1 MQPAQ
6 QAEQLAEAEQRR
18 RFVLLL
24 VVRAAVITAL
34 LGSTLFFSLRAG
46 PSGYSLTRIILYALA
61 GAVFA
66 LTAGYAVWLRL
77 RKGNLVFHIQ
87 VQVVFDVL
95 IASVLVYITGGL
107 ESPFTFFYALPIVQT
122 AVFFPRR
129 GALMTAGLSCL
140 LLGGLYVLESQG
152 LVPVDLEGRVRIGPS
167 ASKVVYLLAFNYAV
181 FLVIAWLAGGLGEQL
196 RQKGLELQQTEEEV
210 EALVALNRDIV
221 LSLRSG
227 LLALDP
233 GHRVSVMN
241 PVAEAIL
248 GCGAKQAIGRQ
259 VVEVFPALAGFEAR
273 EVSSD
278 SAVALLREEVE
289 HMRPNGVRVPVG
301 LTLSPLTRA
310 DGENAGTLVHM
321 QDLTTFKAL
330 EISMKRSER
339 LAALGSMAAV
349 LAHEIRNPL
358 ASISGAVQMLQ
369 DTAEL
374 LASERKLM
382 DIILRE
388 TGRLDGLLS
397 DFLSYARPKEPRLAW
412 TDLEALVAETLQVF
426 AQRDQAGHLRIGSEL
441 ASVRARVD
449 ADQIRQVLFNLLN
462 NAEQA
467 LEGSG
472 EIRVVLRAQDGL
484 AVLEVSDDGPGV
496 DPQEQER
503 VFEPFMST
511 KEQGTGLGLATVQQI
526 IEAHGGRVEL
536 TCPQAGGSTF
546 TIRLPVEA
554 GA

>member
-1 MQPAQ
+1 MQLAQ
-6 QAEQLAEAEQRR
+6 QAEPPAEAEQRR

-24 VVRAAVITAL
+24 AVRAAVITAL
-34 LGSTLFFSLRAG
+34 LGSTLFFSLRSG
-46 PSGYSLTRIILYALA
+46 PSGYSLTRVILYGLA

-66 LTAGYAVWLRL
+66 LTVGYAVWLRL
-77 RKGNLVFHIQ
+77 GRGRLGVHIQ

-107 ESPFTFFYALPIVQT
+107 ESPFTFFYALPIIQT

-196 RQKGLELQQTEEEV
+196 RQKGLELRQTEEEV

-233 GHRVSVMN
+233 VHRVSVMN

-248 GCGAKQAIGRQ
+248 GCAAKQAVGQ
-259 VVEVFPALAGFEAR
+259 PVVDIFPALAGLESK
-273 EVSSD
+273 EISSD
-278 SAVALLREEVE
+278 SAIALLREEVE
-289 HMRPNGVRVPVG
+289 HARPDGTRVPVG

-310 DGENAGTLVHM
+310 DGLNAGTLVHM
-321 QDLTTFKAL
+321 QDLTVLKAL
-330 EISMKRSER
+330 EVSMKRSER

-358 ASISGAVQMLQ
+358 ASISGSVQMLQ
-369 DTAEL
+369 DTVEL
-374 LASERKLM
+374 PAAERKLM

-388 TGRLDGLLS
+388 TGRLDVLLS
-397 DFLSYARPKEPRLAW
+397 DFLSYARPKEPRLAR
-412 TDLEALVAETLQVF
+412 TDLADLVGETLQVF
-426 AQRDQAGHLRIGSEL
+426 EQREQALRPRIEPAL
-441 ASVRARVD
+441 DAVALRVD
-449 ADQIRQVLFNLLN
+449 ADQIRQVMFNLLN
-462 NAEQA
+462 NADQA
-467 LEGSG
+467 LEGRG
-472 EIRVVLRAQDGL
+472 EIRVALRAEDGA

-496 DPQEQER
+496 DPALRER
-503 VFEPFMST
+503 IFEPFVSS

-526 IEAHGGRVEL
+526 VEAHGGSVAL
-536 TCPQAGGSTF
+536 TCPETGGSTF
-546 TIRLPVEA
+546 TIRLPLETES
-554 GA
+554 